1 MMASALYEG
10 RVHHAR
16 RLAPQHG
23 FSQRL
28 CMLYLDLAELDRVFT
43 GRWLWGAERRR
54 LAGFR
59 RADHLGDPS
68 VSLDAAVRAL
78 VRERTGR
85 TPEGPIRLLTQ
96 PRMAG
101 HVFNP
106 VSFHY
111 AFSPA
116 GALDAVVADVR
127 NTPWNER
134 HAYVLPAVEGR
145 IEAHARKR
153 FHVSP
158 FLPMHHDY
166 RFTFEAPGRILEARI
181 ENFEGGERVFD
192 ARLRLERREIDGAA
206 LASALLRFPLIS
218 LQTLAAIYWQ
228 AFRLHRRGARFHPH
242 PGAAPHSEVLA

>member
-1 MMASALYEG
+1 MESALYEG

-16 RLAPQHG
+16 RLAPRHA
-23 FSQRL
+23 FSKRL
-28 CMLYLDLAELDRVFT
+28 CMLYLDLAELDRVFA

-59 RADHLGDPS
+59 RADHLGDAS

-78 VRERTGR
+78 VQERTGR
-85 TPEGPIRLLTQ
+85 ALEGPVRLLAQ

-111 AFSPA
+111 GFSA
-116 GALDAVVADVR
+116 TGALDAVVADVR

-134 HAYVLPAVEGR
+134 HAYVLRAEGGR
-145 IEAHARKR
+145 IDARVPKT

-158 FLPMHHDY
+158 FLPMGHEY
-166 RFTFEAPGRILEARI
+166 RFTFVAPGATLEARI
-181 ENFEGGERVFD
+181 ENFADGERVFD
-192 ARLRLERREIDGAA
+192 ARLVLERREIDADS
-206 LASALLRFPLIS
+206 LASALLRFPMMS

-228 AFRLHRRGARFHPH
+228 AFRLHRLGARFHPH
-242 PGAAPHSEVLA
+242 PGRAPQTEVLA